1 MSLCPRCGKKIDTEC
16 NDCKIVLNDYCSLC
30 DYKTLRRRSF
40 YEDKSNI
47 WICFLAAPYHTE
59 GHSIIV
65 PIDKK
70 ASKYNI
76 GSCKFNNRRFNK
88 FEGMEKVF
96 FVVSQSLMD
105 YYKNK
110 NPEKGKIINLLY
122 ALCCGDEG
130 HFHFHI
136 IPRWS
141 NDEKRW
147 RESNKIFDKGYLLS
161 FLGFLEL
168 EGDENAKI
176 ERAINGWC
184 QTKQRLEITE
194 RFEKNKII
202 ESLRSKVKKY
212 KKYWYNS
219 KSRPMT
225 SDN

>member
-1 MSLCPRCGKKIDTEC
+1 MSLCPRCGEKIDTEC
-16 NDCKIVLNDYCSLC
+16 IVCKIVPNDYCSLC
-30 DYKTLRRRSF
+30 DYETLRRSMF
-40 YEDKSNI
+40 YEDENNNN

-70 ASKYNI
+70 ATRYSI
-76 GSCKFNNRRFNK
+76 GSCKFKNMEFK
-88 FEGMEKVF
+88 EFKGMEKVF
-96 FVVSQSLMD
+96 SVVSQSLRE
-105 YYKNK
+105 YYKDK

-136 IPRWS
+136 IPHWS

-147 RESNKIFDKGYLLS
+147 RQSSKIFDKGYLLS

-194 RFEKNKII
+194 RFEKDKTI
-202 ESLRSKVKKY
+202 ENLISIVRKY
-212 KKYWYNS
+212 KKY
-219 KSRPMT
+219 
-225 SDN
+225 

>member
-1 MSLCPRCGKKIDTEC
+1 M
-16 NDCKIVLNDYCSLC
+16 
-30 DYKTLRRRSF
+30 F
-40 YEDKSNI
+40 YEDENNN

-70 ASKYNI
+70 ATRYSI
-76 GSCKFNNRRFNK
+76 VSCKFKNMEFK
-88 FEGMEKVF
+88 EFKGMEKAF
-96 FVVSQSLMD
+96 FVVSQSLME
-105 YYKNK
+105 YYKDK

-122 ALCCGDEG
+122 VLCCGDEG

-147 RESNKIFDKGYLLS
+147 RESNRIFDKGFLMS

-184 QTKQRLEITE
+184 QTRQRLEITGK
-194 RFEKNKII
+194 FEKDKTI
-202 ESLRSKVKKY
+202 ENLRSIVKKY
-212 KKYWYNS
+212 KEC
-219 KSRPMT
+219 
-225 SDN
+225 

>member
-1 MSLCPRCGKKIDTEC
+1 MSLCPRCGRKIVRKCGEC
-16 NDCKIVLNDYCSLC
+16 NIVLNDYCSLC
-30 DYKTLRRRSF
+30 DYKTLKRRAF
-40 YEDKSNI
+40 YDDENNI

-59 GHSIIV
+59 GHSIII
-65 PIDKK
+65 PIDRK
-70 ASKYNI
+70 ATKYSI
-76 GSCKFNNRRFNK
+76 GSCKFKNMEFK
-88 FEGMEKVF
+88 EFEGMEKAF
-96 FVVSQSLMD
+96 SVVSQSLMK
-105 YYKNK
+105 YYKDR

-147 RESNKIFDKGYLLS
+147 RQSSKIFEKGYLLS

-168 EGDENAKI
+168 EGDENAKV

-194 RFEKNKII
+194 RFEKNKTI
-202 ESLRSKVKKY
+202 EDLRAMVEKY
-212 KKYWYNS
+212 RNIEK
-219 KSRPMT
+219 P
-225 SDN
+225 

>member
-1 MSLCPRCGKKIDTEC
+1 MSLCPRCGGKIDTEC
-16 NDCKIVLNDYCSLC
+16 NVCKIVPNDYCSLC
-30 DYKTLRRRSF
+30 DYETLQRRMF
-40 YEDKSNI
+40 YEDENNNN

-70 ASKYNI
+70 ATRYSI
-76 GSCKFNNRRFNK
+76 GSCKFKNVEFK
-88 FEGMEKVF
+88 EFKGMEKVF
-96 FVVSQSLMD
+96 SVVSQSLME
-105 YYKNK
+105 YYKDK

-147 RESNKIFDKGYLLS
+147 RQSSKIFDKGYLLS

-176 ERAINGWC
+176 ERTINGWC
-184 QTKQRLEITE
+184 QTKQRLEITK
-194 RFEKNKII
+194 RFEKNKTI
-202 ESLRSKVKKY
+202 EDLKSIVEKY
-212 KKYWYNS
+212 KNIEK
-219 KSRPMT
+219 P
-225 SDN
+225 